1 MTAKLRQVRR
11 SAFLTALAQTGNQA
25 LSCEKAK
32 VSRSWVCKQR
42 STEPEF
48 DAACRDA
55 IEEVR
60 QSFDRLR
67 TNGTGVRKPEGKWA
81 YLDGQELVVRGT
93 GGSFDTSTGSALR
106 MTGGKDARDPS
117 TSSGRPGRE
126 RGRPQIAR
134 ARVHG
139 WSPRVEERFL
149 GALTAT
155 CNVKAACAEVG
166 LTPASA
172 YGHRLR
178 WPAFARRWH
187 AAVALGYDRI
197 EAALIEAGCNLFS
210 PELPDDLPPIRG
222 MTFDNAIHLL
232 HMHKHAAR
240 GLGSRPGLPPREP
253 DIEEIRATIVHRL
266 GVFERAGRG

>member
-1 MTAKLRQVRR
+1 MTTKFGASRR
-11 SAFLTALAQTGNQA
+11 RAFLTALAQTGNQA

-32 VSRSWVCKQR
+32 VSRSWVTLHR

-55 IEEVR
+55 IAEAR
-60 QSFDRLR
+60 RSFDRLR
-67 TNGTGVRKPEGKWA
+67 TSGEGVRRPEGKWA
-81 YLDGQELVVRGT
+81 YLAGEELVVRST
-93 GGSFDTSTGSALR
+93 GGAPAATPEL
-106 MTGGKDARDPS
+106 AR
-117 TSSGRPGRE
+117 G

-134 ARVHG
+134 ARLHG

-149 GALTAT
+149 GALTAM

-178 WPAFARRWH
+178 WPAFARAWD
-187 AAVALGYDRI
+187 AAVTLGYDRI
-197 EAALIEAGCNLFS
+197 ECALIEAGCDLFS
-210 PELPDDLPPIRG
+210 PEQPDDLPPIRG
-222 MTFDNAIHLL
+222 MTFDHAIHLL

-240 GLGSRPGLPPREP
+240 GLGKRPGLPPREV
-253 DIEEIRATIVHRL
+253 DIEELRAELIRRL
-266 GVFERAGRG
+266 AIYQRKAALGAERCSLAP